1 MNEIRKLSYEWMSA
15 QHEEA
20 NFLAVKKKERNKTMH
35 PHENE
40 GRDENLFFL
49 PKRGR
54 ERGINMT
61 DCHIH

>member
-1 MNEIRKLSYEWMSA
+1 MSA

-54 ERGINMT
+54 ETAINMT
-61 DCHIH
+61 DCQIH